1 MGMTVVEKILSNH
14 VGRIVKPG
22 QFVMANIDATMSHD
36 ANRPLVVDAFKD
48 MGGKKVFNPKHVIMA
63 LEHNYPALTD
73 THIVTHQK
81 IREFCKEQK
90 CLFYEGEGIGH
101 SIMMEKGHVLPG
113 DLVVATDSHTTT
125 YGALGAFATG
135 IGSTDMAVALMTG
148 KLWFL
153 VPETIKINLSGT
165 LQPGVLSKDII
176 LYIINKMT
184 ADGATYKAVQFGGSV
199 IKDLSM
205 DARITLTNMSVEMGA
220 KVALIEPD
228 DVTFA
233 WLKNRS
239 SREFSPEYSDPDAK
253 YSEIIDI
260 DVSNIAPY
268 VAKPHRVDN
277 GAPINEVEG
286 IPITQ
291 GNIASCTGA
300 RIEDLRMAATILKG
314 RKISR
319 NQRLIIVP
327 CSREVF
333 KTALD
338 EGLISIFVDAGG
350 IIGSP
355 SCAGCSGQKFATP
368 GDGEVV
374 ISTANRNFV
383 GRLGN
388 SKAFIYLASPA
399 TVAASVLS
407 GKITD
412 PRHFLT

>member
-1 MGMTVVEKILSNH
+1 MGMALVEKILSNH

-22 QFVMANIDATMSHD
+22 EFVLANIDATMSHD

-63 LEHNYPALTD
+63 LEHNYPALTES
-73 THIVTHQK
+73 HIVTHQK
-81 IREFCKEQK
+81 IREFCKKQK

-101 SIMMEKGHVLPG
+101 SLMMEKGHVLPG

-153 VPETIKINLSGT
+153 VPETIKINLFGT
-165 LQPGVLSKDII
+165 LQPGVFSKDII
-176 LYIINKMT
+176 LYVINKMT
-184 ADGATYKAVQFGGSV
+184 ADGATYKAVEFGGSV

-205 DARITLTNMSVEMGA
+205 DARITITNMSVEMGA

-228 DVTFA
+228 NVTSA
-233 WLKNRS
+233 WLKKRSNRK
-239 SREFSPEYSDPDAK
+239 FSPEYSDPDAR
-253 YSEIIDI
+253 YSEVIDI
-260 DVSNIAPY
+260 DVSTITPY
-268 VAKPHRVDN
+268 VAKPHKVDN
-277 GAPINEVEG
+277 GVPIKEVEG
-286 IPITQ
+286 IPINQ
-291 GNIASCTGA
+291 GNIVSCTGA
-300 RIEDLRMAATILKG
+300 RLEDLRMAAKILKG
-314 RKISR
+314 RKISM

-333 KTALD
+333 KTALE
-338 EGLISIFVDAGG
+338 EGLISIFVDSGG
-350 IIGSP
+350 IIGTP

-368 GDGEVV
+368 SDGDVV
-374 ISTANRNFV
+374 MSTANRNFV

-412 PRHFLT
+412 PRHFLK

>member
-1 MGMTVVEKILSNH
+1 MGMTLVEKILSNH

-22 QFVMANIDATMSHD
+22 EFVLANIDATMSHD
-36 ANRPLVVDAFKD
+36 ANRPLVVDAFKE
-48 MGGKKVFNPKHVIMA
+48 MGGNKVFNPKHVIMA
-63 LEHNYPALTD
+63 LEHNYPALTES
-73 THIVTHQK
+73 HLVTHQK

-90 CLFYEGEGIGH
+90 CVFYEGEGIGH

-125 YGALGAFATG
+125 YGAIGAFATG

-153 VPETIKINLSGT
+153 VPETIRINLVGT
-165 LQPGVLSKDII
+165 LQPGVCSKDII

-205 DARITLTNMSVEMGA
+205 DARMTIANMSVEMGA

-233 WLKNRS
+233 WLKNRFN
-239 SREFSPEYSDPDAK
+239 REFSPEYPDPDAE
-253 YSEIIDI
+253 YSEVIDI
-260 DVSNIAPY
+260 DVSNITPY
-268 VAKPHRVDN
+268 VAKPHQVDN
-277 GAPINEVEG
+277 GVPIKEVEG
-286 IPITQ
+286 TPIHQ
-291 GNIASCTGA
+291 GNIVSCTGA

-314 RKISR
+314 RKISI

-327 CSREVF
+327 SSREVF
-333 KTALD
+333 KTALE
-338 EGLISIFVDAGG
+338 EGLISIFVDSGG

-368 GDGEVV
+368 SDGDVV

-412 PRHFLT
+412 PRHF